1 MSDTAI
7 VQITRATALLTQ
19 AKTLEETL
27 EVRDR
32 ASAVEAYARAR
43 GADRAQRLALELK
56 LRAERKAG
64 GFLREMPRVK
74 PKDTLRRGDTM
85 SPRDG
90 PTLKDLGIEK
100 KESERWQKIAAVP
113 EDRFEDYIQSSVRKT
128 QRGLLDLAEKQ
139 YIREPIESA
148 HGSEPVLPIIYVDQG
163 VVIRRVASPPSHWT
177 FTIPP
182 VRELLEKYVGDGR
195 GWADPYCGRSTL
207 AEWRNDIDPHTR
219 TKYHMEAEKFVKTVV
234 PDGIRGAL
242 FDPPYSKR
250 QISEHYRAVKKS
262 ATWRDTSEQFY
273 SRTRRPLGDKVGD
286 GGYAISFG
294 WNTTGFG
301 SIAGFKL
308 VEILMVNHSQG
319 HNDTLVTVERK
330 GAEVNGDERKS
341 AELGRA

>member
-182 VRELLEKYVGDGR
+182 VRELLEKYR
-195 GWADPYCGRSTL
+195 R
-207 AEWRNDIDPHTR
+207 R
-219 TKYHMEAEKFVKTVV
+219 
-234 PDGIRGAL
+234 
-242 FDPPYSKR
+242 
-250 QISEHYRAVKKS
+250 RA
-262 ATWRDTSEQFY
+262 RMG
-273 SRTRRPLGDKVGD
+273 RPLLWALDSCRMAERHRPAYPNKVPYGGREVREDRRSRRNQGSPLRPTIFQATDQRALPSREEIGD
-286 GGYAISFG
+286 
-294 WNTTGFG
+294 
-301 SIAGFKL
+301 
-308 VEILMVNHSQG
+308 
-319 HNDTLVTVERK
+319 VERY
-330 GAEVNGDERKS
+330 
-341 AELGRA
+341 L